1 MNGPTTDSVR
11 LVMVSANT
19 TSRAVHIAF
28 RTALLLAGGTRTA
41 ELAVLDGIEAC
52 GNISHRSL
60 LIETVRSTI
69 RRRAESTAVLDGIN
83 LLPPELRRV
92 LGLQPIFR
100 DCFVLRILVQL
111 PPEVCAELLEI
122 SITEYDDALSGALN
136 QLPLLSAV
144 NADRDAQG

>member
-1 MNGPTTDSVR
+1 VR
-11 LVMVSANT
+11 DT

-28 RTALLLAGGTRTA
+28 RTALLLAGATRVA

-60 LIETVRSTI
+60 LIETVQSTI
-69 RRRAESTAVLDGIN
+69 RRRAESPAGLDGIN

-111 PPEVCAELLEI
+111 PPEECAELLNI
-122 SITEYDDALSGALN
+122 SITEYEDALSRALN
-136 QLPLLSAV
+136 QLPLLSSV
-144 NADRDAQG
+144 NADQDAQG

>member
-1 MNGPTTDSVR
+1 VR
-11 LVMVSANT
+11 DT

-28 RTALLLAGGTRTA
+28 RTALLLAGATRVA

-60 LIETVRSTI
+60 LIETVQSTI
-69 RRRAESTAVLDGIN
+69 RRRAESPVGLDGIN

-111 PPEVCAELLEI
+111 PPEECAELLNI
-122 SITEYDDALSGALN
+122 SITEYDDALSAALK
-136 QLPLLSAV
+136 QLPLLSSV
-144 NADRDAQG
+144 NADQDAQG

>member
-1 MNGPTTDSVR
+1 VR
-11 LVMVSANT
+11 DT

-28 RTALLLAGGTRTA
+28 RTALLLAGATRVA

-60 LIETVRSTI
+60 LIETVQSTI
-69 RRRAESTAVLDGIN
+69 RRRAESPAGLDGIN

-111 PPEVCAELLEI
+111 PPEECAELLKL
-122 SITEYDDALSGALN
+122 SITEYEDALSAALN
-136 QLPLLSAV
+136 QLPLLSSV
-144 NADRDAQG
+144 NADQDAQG

>member
-1 MNGPTTDSVR
+1 MRD
-11 LVMVSANT
+11 T

-28 RTALLLAGGTRTA
+28 RTALLLAGATRVA

-60 LIETVRSTI
+60 LIETVQSTI
-69 RRRAESTAVLDGIN
+69 RRRAESPVGLDGIN

-111 PPEVCAELLEI
+111 PPEECAELLKI
-122 SITEYDDALSGALN
+122 SITEYEDALSAALN
-136 QLPLLSAV
+136 QLPLLSSV
-144 NADRDAQG
+144 NADQDAQG